1 MSRQRDRQTGP
12 AGRQTHGHT
21 HTLIGDTRRET
32 NIFAIEKLK
41 SNNMKVTEETWIHFN
56 QIYLKKSI
64 SHNMYL
70 HVFLFNKHPPPI
82 LPLPKDMLRMRTRFV
97 GGSVLGWKEDISREI
112 KIWTQNR

>member
-41 SNNMKVTEETWIHFN
+41 SNNMKVTEET
-56 QIYLKKSI
+56 
-64 SHNMYL
+64 
-70 HVFLFNKHPPPI
+70 
-82 LPLPKDMLRMRTRFV
+82 
-97 GGSVLGWKEDISREI
+97 
-112 KIWTQNR
+112 